1 MILMKKE
8 QINRSDF
15 ELWKSFKEGNDEAL
29 KTIYYNHFKHLYNY
43 GRKFSSDKELV
54 ENCVQDLYIDLIK
67 KRENLGDTNNIS
79 LYLLKA
85 IKRKIIRRLQQ
96 EKKTLNL
103 DFTFAEWPST
113 YESITSNT
121 NAAYREKLFGV
132 INQLSHQQREIIYL
146 KYFNSLNN
154 KEIAE
159 ILDLNYQTV
168 RNVLVT
174 ALKKLRKSMKMLNFF
189 FIMLFDKSSPITT
202 KQEHK

>member
-1 MILMKKE
+1 MKKE
-8 QINRSDF
+8 QINSTDF

-29 KTIYYNHFKHLYNY
+29 KTIYYTHFKHLYNY

-85 IKRKIIRRLQQ
+85 IKRKLIRKLQQ

-103 DFTFAEWPST
+103 DFAFAEWSPIT
-113 YESITSNT
+113 EPGTSNL
-121 NAAYREKLFGV
+121 AHREKLIGV

-159 ILDLNYQTV
+159 ILDINYQTV

-174 ALKKLRKSMKMLNFF
+174 ALKKLRKSMNMLNLFF
-189 FIMLFDKSSPITT
+189 VMFFDKYSPITT
-202 KQEHK
+202 RTGH